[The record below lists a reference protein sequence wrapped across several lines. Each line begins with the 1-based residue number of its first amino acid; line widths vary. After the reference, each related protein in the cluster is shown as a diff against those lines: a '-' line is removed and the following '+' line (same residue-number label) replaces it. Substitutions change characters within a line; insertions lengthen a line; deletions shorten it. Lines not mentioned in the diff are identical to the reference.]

1 MKGPKPGATAR
12 LGLIAG
18 TPVARAR
25 LGSVL
30 MDGLTLFVALL
41 FLAPLIW
48 LVLGAFKTQ
57 STLFTGPLIPE
68 SWNWRNFVDAW
79 NSAPF
84 GRYLF
89 NSLLVSAA
97 STFLVVM
104 TSALAAFAFSRMSF
118 PGQHALF
125 LLALATLMIP
135 GDVLLIPN
143 FLTVRSF
150 GWINSYWA
158 LIVPFAASAFGIFLL
173 RQAFLKTPQELED
186 AARIDGATPMQFLL
200 RILMP
205 VNAPALSALSV
216 LTFLSS
222 WNALV
227 WPFIATSRDEYRTV
241 QVGLAQFNDLEG
253 ATNVPE
259 ILAATLIVIS
269 PVLLA
274 YAFAQKW
281 FIESAA
287 GSGLKG

>member
-1 MKGPKPGATAR
+1 MWIWLA
-12 LGLIAG
+12 
-18 TPVARAR
+18 
-25 LGSVL
+25 
-30 MDGLTLFVALL
+30 DGLTLFVALL
-41 FLAPLIW
+41 FLAPLLW

-68 SWNWRNFVDAW
+68 TWNWHNFVNAW

-84 GRYLF
+84 GRYLL
-89 NSLLVSAA
+89 NSFLVASAT
-97 STFLVVM
+97 TFLAVLS
-104 TSALAAFAFSRMSF
+104 SALVAFAFSRLRF

-125 LLALATLMIP
+125 LLALGTLMIP

-143 FLTVRSF
+143 FLTIRNF
-150 GWINSYWA
+150 GWVNSYWA

-186 AARIDGATPMQFLL
+186 ASRIDGATPSQFLFRVL
-200 RILMP
+200 IP
-205 VNAPALSALSV
+205 VNAPSISALSV

-241 QVGLAQFNDLEG
+241 QVGLAQFNNLEG
-253 ATNVPE
+253 ATNIPE
-259 ILAATLIVIS
+259 ILAATLIVIA
-269 PVLLA
+269 PVLLV
-274 YAFAQKW
+274 YALAQKW

-287 GSGLKG
+287 NSGLKG